1 MKTVNKIIIKTMQIA
16 LVLMFVFSCTKDET
30 TEVYQEPDALLES
43 EYGLE
48 AISDKEI
55 PQEVLDQLEATKEN
69 LAKYMGSVLQ
79 IVDYKIIGKVPNAK
93 SLNKTFEAI
102 SKSSSTVAYGN
113 IMDPETV
120 VVGDLNKLLPS
131 KTQEGSDLLKDYASD
146 QIKVGDKAIELT
158 WSYKGETFKTTTFYN
173 DQGITW
179 DNLMIGLIMMNPV
192 SETELKNNAN
202 EKAGVRWNSYKRSWY
217 GNWLW
222 GSRRGTIYY
231 EITVY
236 HTNGTVSNTD
246 ITDYG
251 HMNIGSAKSESRVLK
266 ETGSY
271 GRGQYALGLCTPIA
285 SLKFNDDKF
294 EVSVSGVGSNI
305 ISNGTKSLYPN

>member
-1 MKTVNKIIIKTMQIA
+1 MMQVA
-16 LVLMFVFSCTKDET
+16 LVLTIIFSCTKEDNDLN
-30 TEVYQEPDALLES
+30 QDADSLLDS

-48 AISDKEI
+48 SISDKQI
-55 PQEVLDQLEATKEN
+55 PEEVQKQLNATKEN
-69 LAKYMGSVLQ
+69 LALYMGDALQ
-79 IVDYKIIGKVPNAK
+79 ILDYKIIGKLPNTK
-93 SLNKTFEAI
+93 SLDKTFDAL
-102 SKSSSTVAYGN
+102 SKSYATVAYGN
-113 IMDPETV
+113 IMAPETV
-120 VVGDLNKLLPS
+120 IIGELNKLLPS
-131 KTQEGSDLLKDYASD
+131 KMQEGSDLLKTYASD
-146 QIKVGDKAIELT
+146 QIKVGDKGMELT
-158 WSYKGETFKTTTFYN
+158 WQYKGEVFKTTTFYN
-173 DQGITW
+173 EQGITW
-179 DNLMIGLIMMNPV
+179 DNLMVGLIMMDPEA
-192 SETELKNNAN
+192 ETEIKNNSN
-202 EKAGVRWNSYKRSWY
+202 EKSGVQWNSYKKSWY

-236 HTNGTVSNTD
+236 HTNGNVSNTD

-285 SLKFNDDKF
+285 SLKFNHDKF
-294 EVSVSGVGSNI
+294 EVSVSGIGSNI

>member
-1 MKTVNKIIIKTMQIA
+1 MHVA
-16 LVLMFVFSCTKDET
+16 LVLTIVFSCTKEDNDLN
-30 TEVYQEPDALLES
+30 QDADSLLDS

-48 AISDKEI
+48 SISDKQI
-55 PQEVLDQLEATKEN
+55 PEEVQKQLNATKEN
-69 LAKYMGSVLQ
+69 LALYMGDALQ
-79 IVDYKIIGKVPNAK
+79 ILDYKIIGKLPNTK
-93 SLNKTFEAI
+93 SLDKTFDAL
-102 SKSSSTVAYGN
+102 SKSYATVAYGN
-113 IMDPETV
+113 IMAPETV
-120 VVGDLNKLLPS
+120 IIGELNKLLPS
-131 KTQEGSDLLKDYASD
+131 KMQEGSDLLKTYASD
-146 QIKVGDKAIELT
+146 QIKVGDKGMELT
-158 WSYKGETFKTTTFYN
+158 WQYKGEVFKTTTFYN
-173 DQGITW
+173 EQGITW
-179 DNLMIGLIMMNPV
+179 DNLMVGLIMMDPEA
-192 SETELKNNAN
+192 ETEIKNNSN
-202 EKAGVRWNSYKRSWY
+202 EKSGVQWNSYKKSWY

-236 HTNGTVSNTD
+236 HTNGNVSNTD

-285 SLKFNDDKF
+285 SLKFNQDKF
-294 EVSVSGVGSNI
+294 EVSVSGIGSNI